1 MPKAGYRRPY
11 YPLAAGFLSGKYRS
25 PADLSKSRRGA
36 SDTVKRYLDDRGL
49 SVLKA
54 LDAAARKYD
63 ASNATVALAWLLHRE
78 SVTAPIVSATNLD
91 QLEEALAASQLALDA
106 ESMARSMRRPRTL
119 HSLLRQTEK

>member
-1 MPKAGYRRPY
+1 
-11 YPLAAGFLSGKYRS
+11 
-25 PADLSKSRRGA
+25 
-36 SDTVKRYLDDRGL
+36 
-49 SVLKA
+49 
-54 LDAAARKYD
+54 
-63 ASNATVALAWLLHRE
+63 VALAWLLHRE